1 MAVSDWNFQPI
12 TIDNFKSAADFLVG
26 ERVTEYGIAPVCLY
40 APIDGAE
47 AAALPDGFLCRY
59 TEEGQLYYTLFCD
72 RDEKLAKSIYEE
84 LLMEGPLH
92 LKYQSEE
99 RLNRLKSWFP
109 DRTFTVETDETQ
121 SDYLYRREDFLRLEG
136 RAARHKREHY
146 QAFAERVNYTYRE
159 ITAADREACLSVM
172 NAWCSRKDCRDCE
185 YSCERDLIAAL
196 FDRWE
201 DYPCRGGL
209 ILSDGT
215 PLGFFI
221 GEKLGDTVIG
231 YHQKNATT
239 QLEGL
244 TQAVYLETIR
254 NTFPDVD
261 YVNLGPD
268 IGIEG
273 LRRLKRQFK
282 PFELLHKYT
291 VTVS

>member
-1 MAVSDWNFQPI
+1 MAMSDWNFQPI
-12 TIDNFKSAADFLVG
+12 TIDNFKTAADFLVG
-26 ERVTEYGIAPVCLY
+26 ERVTEFGITPTCLY
-40 APIDGAE
+40 APLDGAE
-47 AAALPDGFLCRY
+47 AAPLSNGFLCRY
-59 TEEGQLYYTLFCD
+59 FEGGQLCYSLFCD
-72 RDEKLAKSIYEE
+72 RDEALAKSVYAK
-84 LLMEGPLH
+84 LLAEGPLRM
-92 LKYQSEE
+92 KYLSAE
-99 RLNRLKSWFP
+99 RLERLKNWFP
-109 DRTFTVETDETQ
+109 DKTFTVETDENQ

-146 QAFAERVNYTYRE
+146 RAFLERVPYEYRE
-159 ITAADREACLSVM
+159 ITAVDRDACMQVT

-185 YSCERDLIAAL
+185 YSCERDLIAQL

-201 DYPCRGGL
+201 DFPCRGGL
-209 ILSDGT
+209 ILSEGT

-231 YHQKNATT
+231 YHQKTVTT

-244 TQAVYLETIR
+244 THAVYLDSIR